1 MKKLFLLSAILF
13 LAMGAFAQAHLAT
26 ADYQKTMQPAV
37 EIEMPFP
44 EKTVMKSVID
54 KIEKKGYKAKETK
67 GYTVFKGVMMPEIG
81 PDAYDLYFKTD
92 RKSRKEKDITILT
105 MMVSSGYEKFIGDS
119 TNSAVIENAKTFL
132 NGHIE
137 ATVAYDLELQI
148 KDQEEVTA
156 KADKKMAN
164 LVEDGQDLVKK
175 KEKIEREIEDN
186 KRKQADQKAE
196 AEKQA
201 QIFSTLRAKRK
212 Q

>member
-54 KIEKKGYKAKETK
+54 KIEKRGYKAKEAK

-105 MMVSSGYEKFIGDS
+105 MMVSSGFEKFIGDS
-119 TNSAVIENAKTFL
+119 TNSAVIEKAKTFL
-132 NGHIE
+132 NGHTE

-148 KDQEEVTA
+148 KDQEEVTT

-175 KEKIEREIEDN
+175 KEKIEKEIEDN
-186 KRKQADQKAE
+186 KRKQADQKGE

-201 QIFSTLRAKRK
+201 QIFSTLKAKRK